1 MNLCQWS
8 MSTGGLMM
16 SASKMP
22 QGLSRETVMTMLN
35 ESWAQL
41 KTKGWKEEKKAFPSV
56 SCSLMTPPPARQDLP
71 ITTGCL
77 TVAKG
82 LVVSVSTLAQT
93 RVSMEKIK
101 ALLESAVKRL

>member
-1 MNLCQWS
+1 
-8 MSTGGLMM
+8 
-16 SASKMP
+16 
-22 QGLSRETVMTMLN
+22 
-35 ESWAQL
+35 
-41 KTKGWKEEKKAFPSV
+41 
-56 SCSLMTPPPARQDLP
+56 MTPPPARQDLP